1 MAGKKTNENPRQGR
15 NKALRLLVPLII
27 IAGTLILYNPSLDN
41 GILYGWDDTLYLG
54 DKDVQ
59 EFNAG
64 NILGSY
70 HLGMYQPLAVL
81 TLAMNHASGGE
92 APGPYHATNL
102 FLHALN
108 IFLAWLFL
116 YRLSKK
122 QAVAGIGALL
132 FAVHPVNVE
141 AVAWLS
147 ARSTL
152 LFTAFFL
159 GGLICYLRWLER
171 AEIKMYILTLLLA
184 LGALFSKSL
193 AMSFPLVLFAIDY
206 IKGRRPALKP
216 LLEKVPFLAL
226 AVVFGIITIDAAGTY
241 GHIKAL
247 EHDYTFVEHFFIL
260 CHTWVFYLIKF
271 IAPANLSPVYAY
283 PVAEG
288 GLLPWPY
295 YVSALVPAA
304 FLFLFFKYR
313 FRMRDVFGGL
323 LIFTL
328 AILPVLPL
336 FWSRVFVAADR
347 YAYHAYTGLFLLA
360 GILLAGLFRR
370 IWAGNKFKVYGL
382 AVILAAYGIFLVW
395 QTSRQ
400 IPYWQDAENLLSRA
414 VELSKTPQAKTLSF
428 FYRGNSRQNMAE
440 RKYLEGQAAFNEGMI
455 KNSFA
460 YYREALSD
468 YDSVMKYDTTYM
480 QAYANRG
487 MIYGTLI
494 SYGKEEYWEQ
504 ARKDFDKAIS
514 LDPGYADN
522 YYNKGWL
529 LFITGDTASACTLWN
544 KALDRGSVMADR
556 PLKQYCR

>member
-1 MAGKKTNENPRQGR
+1 
-15 NKALRLLVPLII
+15 VPLII
-27 IAGTLILYNPSLDN
+27 IAGTLILYQPSLDN
-41 GILYGWDDTLYLG
+41 GILHGWDDALYLG

-59 EFNAG
+59 ALNAG
-64 NILGSY
+64 NIFGSY

-81 TLAMNHASGGE
+81 TLAMNHAAGGE

-116 YRLSKK
+116 YRLSQK

-152 LFTAFFL
+152 LFTAFYL

-171 AEIKMYILTLLLA
+171 AEIKMYILSLLLA

-206 IKGRRPALKP
+206 MKGRRPALKP

-226 AVVFGIITIDAAGTY
+226 AVVFGIITIDAAGAY

-247 EHDYTFVEHFFIL
+247 EHDYSFVEHFFIL

-271 IAPANLSPVYAY
+271 IAPVELSPVYAY
-283 PVAEG
+283 PVSEA

-295 YVSALVPAA
+295 YLSALVPAA
-304 FLFLFFKYR
+304 FLVLFFR
-313 FRMRDVFGGL
+313 FRLRMRDIFGGL

-328 AILPVLPL
+328 AVLPVLPL

-347 YAYHAYTGLFLLA
+347 YAYHAYTGLFLIA
-360 GILLAGLFRR
+360 GILIAGLYTRLLRR
-370 IWAGNKFKVYGL
+370 SNKTQVYAL
-382 AVILAAYGIFLVW
+382 AVILAAYVSFLVW
-395 QTSRQ
+395 QTNKQ
-400 IPYWQDAENLLSRA
+400 IPYWKDANTLLSRA
-414 VELSKTPQAKTLSF
+414 VELSKTPQAKTRSF
-428 FYRGNSRQNMAE
+428 FYRGNSRQNLAE
-440 RKYLEGQAAFNEGMI
+440 KKYLEGQATFNEGMI
-455 KNSFA
+455 KNAFTF
-460 YYREALSD
+460 YREALSD

-494 SYGKEEYWEQ
+494 SYGKDEYWEQ

-514 LDPGYADN
+514 LKPDYADN
-522 YYNKGWL
+522 YYNKAWL
-529 LFITGDTASACTLWN
+529 LFVRGDTTAACTLWN
-544 KALDRGSVMADR
+544 KAVGLGSVMADR
-556 PLKQYCR
+556 PLKQYCRQ